1 MGKLLRQLAISLL
14 ILGAAW
20 YGLSRFDFRKNLKIE
35 TLSQQQ
41 EEKLS
46 DLIISTVRLD
56 SKELETDTIKAVLQE
71 MMQRLCD
78 SNGLDAKKY
87 QLLVFE
93 QFDPNAFAI
102 PGNTII
108 LHSSMITFAET
119 PEELLGVIAHEI
131 GHIEK
136 NHIMQRLAREI
147 GFSILLTMAGGNST
161 GDINRQVLKVL
172 GSSAYDREQEK
183 EADLF
188 AVEAMAKANM
198 DPEHLAN
205 LFARF
210 HEESP
215 GSFWIFDKISSH
227 PNSMDRASYILET
240 RKEMKIKTSPLLDA
254 DWEELKYVLVGEAP

>member
-1 MGKLLRQLAISLL
+1 MAKLVRQLIISLV

-20 YGLSRFDFRKNLKIE
+20 YGLSRIDFRKNLKIE
-35 TLSQQQ
+35 AMSEKQ
-41 EEKLS
+41 ESKLS
-46 DLIISTVRLD
+46 DLIISTMRLD
-56 SKELETDTIKAVLQE
+56 SKELKTDTIKVVLQE

-78 SNGLDAKKY
+78 SNGLDANKY

-93 QFDPNAFAI
+93 QYDPNAFAI

-108 LHSSMITFAET
+108 LHSGLITFAET

-131 GHIEK
+131 AHIEK
-136 NHIMQRLAREI
+136 NHIMQRLVREV

-188 AVEAMAKANM
+188 AVEALAKANM

-254 DWEELKYVLVGEAP
+254 DWQELKYVLVGEAP